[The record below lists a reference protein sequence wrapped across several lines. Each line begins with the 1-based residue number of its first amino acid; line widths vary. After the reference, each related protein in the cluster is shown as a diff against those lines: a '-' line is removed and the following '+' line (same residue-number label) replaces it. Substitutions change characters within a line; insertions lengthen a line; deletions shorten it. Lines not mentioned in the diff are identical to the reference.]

1 MWTLGRT
8 EVEYRMKD
16 KEFDL
21 CNKKCKSFL
30 KRNKYGKLVSKE
42 LNSCFQ
48 MIFREG
54 YKLGS
59 STASN
64 KSEDGK

>member
-1 MWTLGRT
+1 M
-8 EVEYRMKD
+8 ED

-30 KRNKYGKLVSKE
+30 KRDKIGKILLKE
-42 LNSCFQ
+42 IEQCLLRV
-48 MIFREG
+48 FREG

-59 STASN
+59 SY
-64 KSEDGK
+64 KRLKK